1 MVQNAIFKMVMN
13 LRTIQRNLYLFL
25 LGSLGTEE
33 LRSFFSSLESTVTHL
48 GGGIDELKVDLFKSS
63 STNLGNQTLSQDE
76 GSLLGTNTATLDED
90 EIFSDDT
97 VVRETTQRS
106 DGLFG
111 QISSS
116 RGVVSTTFVL
126 DTNTD
131 SVDLLVHF
139 SSVVVTQ
146 LTSSGNGESYSGRMP
161 SSDTSDLSETSMG
174 LSGKSLGSESG
185 GDTFVTLTLSNTED
199 INHFVLVD
207 DLGDSDFLFKVLL
220 SEVNLLSDGTT
231 VNLDFEDVSLLLSK
245 VELIHLSVDDDSDDL
260 TVFLDSVKLTVNV
273 LGITPLLAV
282 LVESLLL
289 GVHPVLIESSLQ
301 LSRQV
306 LSPDGSK
313 SSETSGGFNVTNNTA
328 NNDGRSFED
337 GTSFDDFLLV
347 ELGADLVDIS
357 EDVGHTSLEDGESGK
372 VDGLRSI
379 ILGVASYSTSM
390 MSSSLSGKETEGT
403 VSGSFELSVRHDF
416 S

>member
-48 GGGIDELKVDLFKSS
+48 GGSIDELKVDLFKSS

-146 LTSSGNGESYSGRMP
+146 LTSSGNGESNSGRMP

-174 LSGKSLGSESG
+174 LSGESLGSESG

-199 INHFVLVD
+199 IDHFVLVN
-207 DLGDSDFLFKVLL
+207 DLGYSDFLFKVLL
-220 SEVNLLSDGTT
+220 SEVNLLGDGTT

-260 TVFLDSVKLTVNV
+260 AVFLDSVKLAVNV

-289 GVHPVLIESSLQ
+289 GVHPVLVESSLQ

-313 SSETSGGFNVTNNTA
+313 SSETSGSFDVTNNTA

>member
-48 GGGIDELKVDLFKSS
+48 GGSIDELKVDLFKSS

-146 LTSSGNGESYSGRMP
+146 LTSSGNGESNSGRMP

-174 LSGKSLGSESG
+174 LSGESLGSESG

-199 INHFVLVD
+199 IDHFVLVN
-207 DLGDSDFLFKVLL
+207 DLGYSDFLFKVLL
-220 SEVNLLSDGTT
+220 SEVNLLGDGTT

-260 TVFLDSVKLTVNV
+260 AVFLDSVKLAVNV

-289 GVHPVLIESSLQ
+289 GVHPVLVESSLQ

-313 SSETSGGFNVTNNTA
+313 SSETSGSFDVTNNTA

-390 MSSSLSGKETEGT
+390 MSSSLSGKE
-403 VSGSFELSVRHDF
+403 S
-416 S
+416 

>member
-48 GGGIDELKVDLFKSS
+48 GGSIDELKVDLFKSS

-106 DGLFG
+106 DGLFS

-146 LTSSGNGESYSGRMP
+146 LTSSGNGESNSGRMP

-174 LSGKSLGSESG
+174 LSGESLGSESG

-199 INHFVLVD
+199 IDHFVLVN
-207 DLGDSDFLFKVLL
+207 DLGYSDFLFKVLL
-220 SEVNLLSDGTT
+220 SEVNLLGDGTT

-260 TVFLDSVKLTVNV
+260 AVFLDSVKLAVNV

-289 GVHPVLIESSLQ
+289 GVHPVLVESSLQ

-313 SSETSGGFNVTNNTA
+313 SSETSGSFDVTNNTA

>member
-1 MVQNAIFKMVMN
+1 MN

-48 GGGIDELKVDLFKSS
+48 GGSIDELKVDLFKSS

-146 LTSSGNGESYSGRMP
+146 LTSSGNGESNSGRMP

-174 LSGKSLGSESG
+174 LSGESLGSESG

-199 INHFVLVD
+199 IDHFVLVN
-207 DLGDSDFLFKVLL
+207 DLGYSDFLFKVLL
-220 SEVNLLSDGTT
+220 SEVNLLGDGTT

-260 TVFLDSVKLTVNV
+260 AVFLDSVKLAVNV

-289 GVHPVLIESSLQ
+289 GVHPVLVESSLQ

-313 SSETSGGFNVTNNTA
+313 SSETSGSFDVTNNTA